1 MMRSIL
7 ISVVLSLAFSVAHA
21 DIPRTPEG
29 KPNFQGTWA
38 NNAATPLERPK
49 QLADK
54 SALTDEEV
62 AELQAKHDEL
72 FDGEGEAAFGDSV
85 FQSVLADDEEHES
98 YDPTTG
104 NYNHFWVAER
114 EFENRTSLIIDPP
127 NGRIPAL
134 TETAATALEERKAY
148 AEAHPADSYTD
159 RINSDRCI
167 TYGVPFI
174 GAGYN
179 GYFEIAQ
186 NNEFV
191 AIMQEMIHETRVIP
205 VNNRPHIP
213 TAITQWVGDSTG
225 RWEGDTFVVETRN
238 FSKDATFMGHPTENL
253 HLVERYELLDADTL
267 AWVLTFHDDTIWTA
281 PWTAQI
287 NLKRSAEPIFEYA
300 CHEGNLSMEGILA
313 GHRAKEA
320 EAAALQG
327 SSGGQ
332 GSGGQE

>member
-1 MMRSIL
+1 MSKCFIAIL
-7 ISVVLSLAFSVAHA
+7 LTVAVSNA
-21 DIPRTPEG
+21 GAEIPRTPEG

-38 NNAATPLERPK
+38 NNAATPLERPT

-54 SALTDEEV
+54 AELTDEEV
-62 AELQAKHDEL
+62 AEFQAKHDEL

-85 FQSVLADDEEHES
+85 FNSVLADDQEHES

-134 TETAATALEERKAY
+134 TEDAAIALEERKAY

-167 TYGVPFI
+167 TYGVSFI

-186 NNEFV
+186 NNEYV
-191 AIMQEMIHETRVIP
+191 AIMQEMIHETRIIP

-213 TAITQWVGDSTG
+213 PAITQWVGDSTG
-225 RWEGDTFVVETRN
+225 RWEGDTFVVETKN
-238 FSKDATFMGHPTENL
+238 FSSSATFMGHPTENL
-253 HLVERYELLDADTL
+253 HLTERYQLIDADTL
-267 AWVLTFHDDTIWTA
+267 AWVLTFDDESIWTA

-313 GHRAKEA
+313 GHRAEEA
-320 EAAALQG
+320 EAAALQN
-327 SSGGQ
+327 SGG
-332 GSGGQE
+332 EE

>member
-1 MMRSIL
+1 MKLFI
-7 ISVVLSLAFSVAHA
+7 SLAFVVSSAASVVHA
-21 DIPRTPEG
+21 EIPRTPEG

-54 SALTDEEV
+54 AELTDEEV
-62 AELQAKHDEL
+62 ADFQAKHDEL

-114 EFENRTSLIIDPP
+114 EFENRTSLIIDPV
-127 NGRIPAL
+127 NGRIPPL
-134 TETAATALEERKAY
+134 TKAAADALEERQAY
-148 AEAHPADSYTD
+148 DEAHPADSYTD

-174 GAGYN
+174 AAGYN

-186 NNEFV
+186 SDSYV

-213 TAITQWVGDSTG
+213 SSVRQWTGDSSG
-225 RWEGDTFVVETRN
+225 RWEGDTLVVETRN
-238 FSKDATFMGHPTENL
+238 FSSGSTFMGFPTENL
-253 HLVERYELLDADTL
+253 QLSERYELLDADTL
-267 AWVLTFHDDTIWTA
+267 AWVLTFDDASTWTA

-313 GHRAKEA
+313 GHRAQEA
-320 EAAALQG
+320 EAAALQ

-332 GSGGQE
+332 E